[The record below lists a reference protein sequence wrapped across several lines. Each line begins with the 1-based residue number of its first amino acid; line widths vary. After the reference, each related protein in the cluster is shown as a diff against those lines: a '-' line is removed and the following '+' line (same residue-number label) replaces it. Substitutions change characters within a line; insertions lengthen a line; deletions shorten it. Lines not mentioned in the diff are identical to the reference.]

1 MQPHNRPGQ
10 LPKGMLMD
18 CAALERLLLAGKITT
33 DDLLKQT
40 PLQDLDVV
48 LTLLKRHRPIGEV
61 CTALLEEIATAP
73 LTEFNALKLVY
84 FRHCNAQE
92 Q

>member
-1 MQPHNRPGQ
+1 
-10 LPKGMLMD
+10 MD
-18 CAALERLLLAGKITT
+18 RAALERILLAGNVPTHEI
-33 DDLLKQT
+33 LKQT

-48 LTLLKRHRPIGEV
+48 LTLLKRHRPAGEV

-73 LTEFNALKLVY
+73 LSEFNGLKLVY

>member
-1 MQPHNRPGQ
+1 
-10 LPKGMLMD
+10 MD
-18 CAALERLLLAGKITT
+18 RAALERLLLAGKISTN
-33 DDLLKQT
+33 DLLKQT

-48 LTLLKRHRPIGEV
+48 LTLLKRHRPAGEV
-61 CTALLEEIATAP
+61 CTALLEEIASAP
-73 LTEFNALKLVY
+73 LSEFNALKLVY

>member
-1 MQPHNRPGQ
+1 
-10 LPKGMLMD
+10 MD
-18 CAALERLLLAGKITT
+18 RAALEHLLLAGKISTN
-33 DDLLKQT
+33 DLLKQT
-40 PLQDLDVV
+40 RLQDLDVV
-48 LTLLKRHRPIGEV
+48 LTLLKRHRPVGEV

>member
-1 MQPHNRPGQ
+1 
-10 LPKGMLMD
+10 MD
-18 CAALERLLLAGKITT
+18 CAALERMLVAGKIATH
-33 DDLLKQT
+33 DVLKQT
-40 PLQDLDVV
+40 PRYDLDAV
-48 LTLLKRHRPIGEV
+48 LTLLKRHRPVGEV

-73 LTEFNALKLVY
+73 LNEFNELKSVY

>member
-1 MQPHNRPGQ
+1 
-10 LPKGMLMD
+10 MLMD

-33 DDLLKQT
+33 DDLLEQT

-48 LTLLKRHRPIGEV
+48 LTLLKRHRPVGEV
-61 CTALLEEIATAP
+61 CTALLEEIATTP
-73 LTEFNALKLVY
+73 LSEFNALKLVY